1 MAAGASVLAQ
11 DVTKYAKNVKAV
23 GGFNDVFIRIRPSG
37 TTFPRMSTCYGPNY
51 HRTFRRIVTVELSA

>member
-37 TTFPRMSTCYGPNY
+37 TTFPRMSTCYGPN
-51 HRTFRRIVTVELSA
+51 VTGRFTIALFDETEL